1 VRIERRGLAAGRVM
15 TCAGPW
21 RTSGG
26 WWTDR
31 PADLPTFRPSDLPT
45 FRPSDLPIFRPSGA
59 SGGWDRDE
67 WDVTLADR
75 VTYRLFRDRGSA
87 RWFVEGV
94 VD

>member
-1 VRIERRGLAAGRVM
+1 MALRRFRLPAVARVQVEDGRPARVRIERRGLAAGRVM

-26 WWTDR
+26 WW
-31 PADLPTFRPSDLPT
+31 RPSE
-45 FRPSDLPIFRPSGA
+45 A